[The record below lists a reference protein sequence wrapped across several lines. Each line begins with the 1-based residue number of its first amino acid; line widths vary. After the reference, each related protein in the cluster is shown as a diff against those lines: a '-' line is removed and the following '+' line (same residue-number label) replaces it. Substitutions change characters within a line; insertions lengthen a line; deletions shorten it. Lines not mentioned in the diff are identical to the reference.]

1 MSNLWKMSDK
11 KKIKYVGKLEEL
23 PSKTIFINVNH
34 LEKGSY
40 ELNIVQKNKLILKT
54 TFIKK

>member
-1 MSNLWKMSDK
+1 MADK
-11 KKIKYVGKLEEL
+11 KKIKYVGKIDAL

-34 LEKGSY
+34 LEKGNY

>member
-1 MSNLWKMSDK
+1 MADK
-11 KKIKYVGKLEEL
+11 KKTKYVGKIEAL

>member
-1 MSNLWKMSDK
+1 MPNK
-11 KKIKYVGKLEEL
+11 KKKKYVGKLEEF

-34 LEKGSY
+34 LENGNY
-40 ELNIVQKNKLILKT
+40 ELNIIQKNKLILKT

>member
-1 MSNLWKMSDK
+1 MSK
-11 KKIKYVGKLEEL
+11 KLTKYVGKIEAL

-34 LEKGSY
+34 LEKGNY
-40 ELNIVQKNKLILKT
+40 ELHIIQKNKLITKT